1 MAEQPKKRA
10 GRIVDETGLLACS
23 MYVDLN
29 PVRAT
34 IAESPAE
41 SVHTSAYDRI
51 ER

>member
-29 PVRAT
+29 PVRAA